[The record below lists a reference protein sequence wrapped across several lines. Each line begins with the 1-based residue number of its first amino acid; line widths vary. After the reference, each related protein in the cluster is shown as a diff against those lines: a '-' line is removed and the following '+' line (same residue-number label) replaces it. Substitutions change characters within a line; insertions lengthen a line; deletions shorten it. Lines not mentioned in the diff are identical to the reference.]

1 MNQHL
6 VCLLSSWTLLEALG
20 LSQLA
25 LLYSSHILLFHAKFI
40 GLDAA
45 SAANIMHEIV
55 RVAKDERLIIVC
67 TIHQPSTK
75 VYNGFDQVMIMSKG
89 REAFTGEVE
98 DAIPYFESIG
108 CPCPANTNP
117 AEVGHFASLHV

>member
-1 MNQHL
+1 MHDSR
-6 VCLLSSWTLLEALG
+6 VCLALIVSIHPG
-20 LSQLA
+20 R
-25 LLYSSHILLFHAKFI
+25 I

-75 VYNGFDQVMIMSKG
+75 VYNCFDQVMIMSKG
-89 REAFTGEVE
+89 REAFAGDVQ
-98 DAIPYFESIG
+98 DATPYFDSIG
-108 CPCPANTNP
+108 CPCPSSTNP
-117 AEVGHFASLHV
+117 AEVGYSHWLGGVSFSRYYLST